1 MLLDQ
6 RAREL
11 AATEDNVRR
20 YQAAVAQAQGQL
32 NHEIYAALKNE
43 VWEARAALAALRA
56 GADRIQRATLSPDE
70 IQQIRRQAQEDAIS
84 VIARAQGWQWDDAG
98 QRWRTA
104 EGAWYSRLGEPL

>member
-11 AATEDNVRR
+11 AAAEDNVRR

-43 VWEARAALAALRA
+43 VLEARAALAALRA
-56 GADRIQRATLSPDE
+56 VADRVPPATLSPEE
-70 IQQIRRQAQEDAIS
+70 IQQVRRQAQEDAIS
-84 VIARAQGWQWDDAG
+84 VIARAQGGEWDDAR
-98 QRWRTA
+98 QCWRTG
-104 EGAWYSRLGEPL
+104 EGEWYSRLGEPL